1 MVELKKF
8 KIKINSAERIESLLQ
23 ELYNESCKNVEQIQ
37 TEMNK
42 LSNSIKL
49 NDESLDSKTKYAKA
63 MNDFIA
69 NKDKAIGRKME
80 IAKLMTEIFKYNG
93 NLNKT
98 FSESEAVG
106 DWSALIDKVKET
118 EPNTSD
124 KRREYS
130 IK

>member
-124 KRREYS
+124 KRKEYS